1 MAAAEDRPIV
11 VSGGDKMY
19 TITLPQ
25 DTLPAGGAF
34 IVNALPE
41 SGPFKTIEF
50 SNTETK
56 EVLFRHPAAGNWT
69 ITIQ

>member
-25 DTLPAGGAF
+25 GSQPAGGAF
-34 IVNALPE
+34 IVNALPD

-50 SNTETK
+50 SSGGRK
-56 EVLFRHPAAGNWT
+56 LDHHYSVDLRRRLLLVV
-69 ITIQ
+69 

>member
-11 VSGGDKMY
+11 VSGGAEMY
-19 TITLPQ
+19 TITLPE
-25 DTLPAGGAF
+25 DTLPKGGSYT
-34 IVNALPE
+34 VTALPE
-41 SGPFKTIEF
+41 FGPFKTIEF

>member
-41 SGPFKTIEF
+41 SGPFKTIEVA
-50 SNTETK
+50 NTETK
-56 EVLFRHPAAGNWT
+56 EVIFTSPAGGLWT